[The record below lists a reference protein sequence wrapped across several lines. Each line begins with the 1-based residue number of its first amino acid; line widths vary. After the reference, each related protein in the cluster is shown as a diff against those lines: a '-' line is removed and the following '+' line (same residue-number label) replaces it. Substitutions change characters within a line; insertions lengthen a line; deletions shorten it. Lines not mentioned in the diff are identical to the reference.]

1 MKEKLLTYSREQLIK
16 ESTKYFEGDDL
27 AAEVFPKYALRDKKL
42 KYLEKTPL
50 DMHKRLSV
58 EFARIESKYPNPLS
72 EEEIFQLIDHFKY
85 IIPQGSPMFGI
96 GNIHQKV
103 SLSNCF
109 VIEVVDSYGGICRA
123 DERIAQ
129 ISKRRGGVGLDI
141 SAIRPQGVSTR
152 NSAFTT
158 DGIGIFMERFSN
170 TSREV
175 AQNGRRGALMI
186 TISVHHPEIL
196 TFINIKR
203 NLEKV
208 TGANTSIR
216 VSDEFM
222 EAVKKNKTY
231 EQRWPINSENPKV
244 KKRVKAKEVWN
255 EIIKSVYLS
264 GEPGILFWDNIIK
277 NSPADSYKDLGFETK
292 STNPCLTGDTLVYVA
307 DGRGNVSIEQLAD
320 EDKDVSVFC
329 YDNNNQLTTSTMR
342 NPRITGYHQPIYK
355 VTLDDGSII
364 RTTANHKFLTTDEEY
379 KRVDKLEKGDS
390 LKILTRY
397 EAPLSLSLKSESG
410 SRVKKLYYWISDR
423 FCGTRAEHR
432 YIAEYKVGENLNIV
446 SIEFD
451 GYEKVYNGTVDD
463 FHNFFVGGFDGKTKS
478 GNRKY
483 IYLNSKNCGELPL
496 CPYDSCRLMCI
507 NLTSYVDDPFTEK
520 ASFNKSLFKQH
531 IWNAQKLM
539 DDLVDLELE
548 AIDKI
553 IRKIK
558 GDPEDAATKANELDL
573 WKSIKKKCKDGR
585 RTGLG
590 LTGLADC
597 LAMQNVKYGSE
608 KSLKIVGDIYSM
620 LRDEAYRCSI
630 ALAQERGV
638 FPIYNHK
645 MEWGNNY
652 LNRLPESIK
661 KEMRKYGRRN
671 IGCLTTAPAGS
682 VSVEAQVS
690 NGIEPVFKV
699 QYKRKRKLND
709 NDHEKPDF
717 VDNMGDKWKEY
728 VVSHH
733 GLKKFQE
740 ITGKS
745 MEESPYFGA
754 QAEEIDYLMRVKIQA
769 AATQYVDHAISSTI
783 NLPVDIP
790 IEKVSN
796 LFMMAWES
804 GCKGLTIYRS
814 GSRDGVLVGMDST
827 RECEDCD
834 EAAKAFSDLV
844 REGKRPTNI
853 IMASAPKRPPVM
865 ECDIHRSK
873 VGGGDWLFFVGKLNG
888 RPYEVFGG
896 DGEQFTVPNKYRT
909 GWILKNGKIDGVS
922 QYNIVLGSLE
932 DKNEKLEFKGI
943 TKHFNNYEYGA
954 FTRVISL
961 TMRHGVPINYIC
973 EQITKK
979 EVEGDLFSFQRAM
992 SRVLKKYIAEGE
1004 RSESECPECHSKEMI
1019 YKNGCPSC
1027 QVCGHSNC
1035 A

>member
-16 ESTKYFEGDDL
+16 ESTKYFNGDDL

-50 DMHKRLSV
+50 DMHHRLAA
-58 EFARIESKYPNPLS
+58 EFARMESKYPNPLS
-72 EEEIFQLIDHFKY
+72 EEEIFQLIDRFKY
-85 IIPQGSPMFGI
+85 IIPGGSPMFGI
-96 GNIHQKV
+96 GNTYQKV

-141 SAIRPQGVSTR
+141 SAIRPRGGATR

-158 DGIGIFMERFSN
+158 DGIGVFMERFSN

-175 AQNGRRGALMI
+175 AQSGRRGALMI

-231 EQRWPINSENPKV
+231 EQKWPIDSENPKI
-244 KKRVKAKEVWN
+244 KKRVKAKDVWN
-255 EIIKSVYLS
+255 EIIRSVHHN

-292 STNPCLTGDTLVYVA
+292 STNPC
-307 DGRGNVSIEQLAD
+307 
-320 EDKDVSVFC
+320 
-329 YDNNNQLTTSTMR
+329 
-342 NPRITGYHQPIYK
+342 
-355 VTLDDGSII
+355 
-364 RTTANHKFLTTDEEY
+364 
-379 KRVDKLEKGDS
+379 
-390 LKILTRY
+390 
-397 EAPLSLSLKSESG
+397 
-410 SRVKKLYYWISDR
+410 
-423 FCGTRAEHR
+423 
-432 YIAEYKVGENLNIV
+432 
-446 SIEFD
+446 
-451 GYEKVYNGTVDD
+451 
-463 FHNFFVGGFDGKTKS
+463 
-478 GNRKY
+478 
-483 IYLNSKNCGELPL
+483 GELPL
-496 CPYDSCRLMCI
+496 CPYDSCRLMAI
-507 NLTSYVDDPFTEK
+507 NLSSYVDNPFTEK
-520 ASFNKSLFKQH
+520 ASFNKSLYKQH
-531 IWNAQKLM
+531 IWSAQRLM

-553 IRKIK
+553 LRKIK
-558 GDPEDAATKANELDL
+558 SDPEDAAIKANELDL
-573 WKSIKKKCKDGR
+573 WKSIKKKCMEGR

-608 KSLKIVGDIYSM
+608 ESLTMVGDIYSM

-630 ALAQERGV
+630 TLAQERGV

-661 KEMRKYGRRN
+661 REMRKYGRRN

-682 VSVEAQVS
+682 ISVEAQVS
-690 NGIEPVFKV
+690 NGLEPLFKV

-709 NDHEKPDF
+709 NDHETPDF

-745 MEESPYFGA
+745 VEESPYFGA
-754 QAEEIDYLMRVKIQA
+754 QAEEIGYLMRVKIQA
-769 AATQYVDHAISSTI
+769 VATQYVDHAISSTI
-783 NLPVDIP
+783 NLPIDIP
-790 IEKVSN
+790 LEIVSN
-796 LFMMAWES
+796 IYMTAWES
-804 GCKGLTIYRS
+804 GCKGLTIYRA
-814 GSRDGVLVGMDST
+814 GSRDGVLVAMDST

-834 EAAKAFSDLV
+834 EAAQAFSTLV
-844 REGKRPTNI
+844 KGGKRPTNI
-853 IMASAPKRPPVM
+853 IMASAPKRPNIM

-896 DGEQFTVPNKYRT
+896 DGEQFTVPNKYKT

-922 QYNIVLGSLE
+922 QYNIILGSLE

-943 TKHFNNYEYGA
+943 TKHFNNFEYGA

-992 SRVLKKYIAEGE
+992 SRVLKKYISEGE

-1019 YKNGCPSC
+1019 YKNGCPAC